1 MKESFPLAKFRRNSV
16 TKRTCVRDIIDNMGQ
31 PIPSSQEI
39 ISTLEDEFPEV
50 VI

>member
-1 MKESFPLAKFRRNSV
+1 MKESFPLAKVWRNSV
-16 TKRTCVRDIIDNMGQ
+16 TKLTCVRDITDNMGQ

-39 ISTLEDEFPEV
+39 ISALEDKFPEI